1 MYKRTGSCNYRVAL
15 LKSVA
20 IKYNI
25 YYNCKTNFNERNTHK
40 KNVFL
45 IFDLS
50 TVIQQT
56 VCRQN
61 SQKPAQNQSKLE
73 GEKTSA
79 MNNNYFFI
87 CVRKIQNELEIQILF
102 IDLMT
107 IAFER

>member
-40 KNVFL
+40 KKFL
-45 IFDLS
+45 IFDSS
-50 TVIQQT
+50 TVIQLT

-61 SQKPAQNQSKLE
+61 SQKPAQNQSRE
-73 GEKTSA
+73 SSA
-79 MNNNYFFI
+79 MNI
-87 CVRKIQNELEIQILF
+87 KRRKKLCKENSK
-102 IDLMT
+102 
-107 IAFER
+107 